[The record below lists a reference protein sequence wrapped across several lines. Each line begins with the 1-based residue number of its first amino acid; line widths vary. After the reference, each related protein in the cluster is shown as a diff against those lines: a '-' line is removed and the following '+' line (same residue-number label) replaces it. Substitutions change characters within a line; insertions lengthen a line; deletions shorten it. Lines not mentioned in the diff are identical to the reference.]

1 MPASLVYM
9 ALQHNNTNS
18 THLVL
23 IGQVLP
29 IDTSR
34 DRRRT
39 VVVNIVVEL
48 TVTGAELE
56 LFKEEGVVV
65 EGEGVED
72 VEFGLVIVSSCVP

>member
-1 MPASLVYM
+1 MRMRVWYT

-23 IGQVLP
+23 IRQVLP

-39 VVVNIVVEL
+39 VVVNVVVEL
-48 TVTGAELE
+48 AIACAELQ
-56 LFKEEGVVV
+56 LLKE
-65 EGEGVED
+65 
-72 VEFGLVIVSSCVP
+72 